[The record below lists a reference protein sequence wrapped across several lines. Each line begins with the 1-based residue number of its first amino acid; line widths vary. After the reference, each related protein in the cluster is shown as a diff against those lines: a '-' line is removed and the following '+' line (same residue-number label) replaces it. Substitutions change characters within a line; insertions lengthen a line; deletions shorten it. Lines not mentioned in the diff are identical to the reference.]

1 MAVPK
6 NMQVGRNKMSFE
18 PTELQRFIIDIFD
31 FHQLHAVER
40 AQKEFL
46 EQWIEPENPEEM
58 LKLCNLLNQEQRDQL
73 ADPENTY
80 KGIKDTIPVVLYKW
94 VDDLAFRMF

>member
-6 NMQVGRNKMSFE
+6 NMQVGRNKMTFK
-18 PTELQRFIIDIFD
+18 PTELQAFIIDIFD

-46 EQWIEPENPEEM
+46 EQWIEPEDPEEM
-58 LKLCNLLNQEQRDQL
+58 LKLCNMLNQGQLDCL
-73 ADPENTY
+73 ADPENACE
-80 KGIKDTIPVVLYKW
+80 GIKDTIPTVLYKW